1 MKEAR
6 HVHRAKLILFLA
18 NLALFA
24 GVIGRIRQFGPTWSD
39 GH

>member
-1 MKEAR
+1 M
-6 HVHRAKLILFLA
+6 HRAKLMLFLA

-24 GVIGRIRQFGPTWSD
+24 GVIGRVRSFGGTWSD

>member
-1 MKEAR
+1 M
-6 HVHRAKLILFLA
+6 HRAKLILFLA

-24 GVIGRIRQFGPTWSD
+24 GVIGRLRGHGASWSD

>member
-1 MKEAR
+1 M
-6 HVHRAKLILFLA
+6 HRAKLILILA

-24 GVIGRIRQFGPTWSD
+24 GMIGKVRNLGTTWSD

>member
-1 MKEAR
+1 M
-6 HVHRAKLILFLA
+6 HRAKLILFLA

-24 GVIGRIRQFGPTWSD
+24 GVIGRVRTWGGTWSD